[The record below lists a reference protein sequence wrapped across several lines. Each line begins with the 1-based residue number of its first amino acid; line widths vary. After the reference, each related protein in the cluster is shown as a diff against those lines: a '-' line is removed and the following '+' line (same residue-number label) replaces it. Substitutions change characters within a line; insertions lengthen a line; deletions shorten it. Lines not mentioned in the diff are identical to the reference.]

1 MSPYTLAAEIYNSKH
16 ADMIFT
22 NAKIYGH
29 DNANAIAVRDGNI
42 MFVGKAADVNAY
54 RAKNT
59 EVIDLEQAI
68 VMPGFI
74 DNHNHV
80 YSLKMGETGLPDV
93 YAAIDAY
100 TINAADSLGISDITG
115 SITVGKSADF
125 AILEQDITRLSHD
138 AIAKTQILMTVLQGN
153 IVYDAEE

>member
-1 MSPYTLAAEIYNSKH
+1 MSDYVAE
-16 ADMIFT
+16 
-22 NAKIYGH
+22 H
-29 DNANAIAVRDGNI
+29 DHQWAEA
-42 MFVGKAADVNAY
+42 FLGKARTHSMMNLKPIFDTGANVTLSSDWNVHDINPLVGIA
-54 RAKNT
+54 N
-59 EVIDLEQAI
+59 
-68 VMPGFI
+68 
-74 DNHNHV
+74 
-80 YSLKMGETGLPDV
+80 SLKMGETGLPDV